1 MFLLICIL
9 QYYYRCNWTVSLDL
23 PQGIDIT
30 FRYVV
35 CCLIDTLDEDRNE
48 AKKVVVRRW
57 ETSLRPRKI
66 ACHGNYT
73 HFYLFTLHFC
83 FLEMS
88 NAIFFKAEKNMFID
102 ENQNSE
108 HTLFSLTFKVE
119 ENKMCSEFLFSLY
132 KHPFWPF

>member
-1 MFLLICIL
+1 
-9 QYYYRCNWTVSLDL
+9 
-23 PQGIDIT
+23 
-30 FRYVV
+30 
-35 CCLIDTLDEDRNE
+35 
-48 AKKVVVRRW
+48 
-57 ETSLRPRKI
+57 
-66 ACHGNYT
+66 
-73 HFYLFTLHFC
+73 
-83 FLEMS
+83 MS